1 MGALGKAAGPRKA
14 AKGLRKIQAEGNLGL
29 TPTSDELL
37 ETASSPQHYKR
48 HKAVPGPPTPQVLGQ
63 HTAGTHGASA
73 VQERAEGR
81 AHHGE
86 EPLSQNA
93 GLSVVS
99 GCGQAGSWS
108 KSRDHTAWEQPC
120 FSGSSLLRLG
130 TGYNYLP
137 VSHL

>member
-1 MGALGKAAGPRKA
+1 MGALGKAAGPGRA

-29 TPTSDELL
+29 TPTSDEVL

-48 HKAVPGPPTPQVLGQ
+48 HKEVPGPPTPQVLGQ
-63 HTAGTHGASA
+63 HTAGTDSATA

-108 KSRDHTAWEQPC
+108 KGRDHTAWEQPC
-120 FSGSSLLRLG
+120 FSGSSLSRLG
-130 TGYNYLP
+130 TSYSHLP